1 MTIQSNVHASAT
13 LVARDP
19 FSEIMLNHQDE
30 PGVKSPEFVRLLPP
44 ASESAARALTQSESN
59 LGENVP
65 VFNERLTQARPTR
78 WYGIND

>member
-1 MTIQSNVHASAT
+1 MTIQSNVPASAT
-13 LVARDP
+13 LDVRDP
-19 FSEIMLNHQDE
+19 VSEIFLNHHDE
-30 PGVKSPEFVRLLPP
+30 HGAKSPEFVRLLPP
-44 ASESAARALTQSESN
+44 ASELAARAVIQSESH

>member
-1 MTIQSNVHASAT
+1 MTIQSNVNASAA
-13 LVARDP
+13 LDVRDP
-19 FSEIMLNHQDE
+19 VSEIFLNRHDE
-30 PGVKSPEFVRLLPP
+30 PGVKSPEFVRRLLTD
-44 ASESAARALTQSESN
+44 SELAARAFTQSESN